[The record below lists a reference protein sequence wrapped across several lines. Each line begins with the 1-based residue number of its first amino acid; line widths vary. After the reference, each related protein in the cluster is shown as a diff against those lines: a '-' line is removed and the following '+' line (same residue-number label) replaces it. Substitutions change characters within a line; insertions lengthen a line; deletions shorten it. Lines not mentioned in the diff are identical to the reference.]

1 VSLDNRKGSQRFIYF
16 YLNNIVSCKTFTG
29 TILDIYLSFDR
40 MFENI
45 NPENFTFKGK
55 TVTRQNIS
63 IKNISVNLS
72 LVINISDKIIFVKIS
87 MVKISMKR

>member
-1 VSLDNRKGSQRFIYF
+1 M
-16 YLNNIVSCKTFTG
+16 G

-40 MFENI
+40 IFKNI

-55 TVTRQNIS
+55 TVTRQNIY

-72 LVINISDKIIFVKIS
+72 LAINFSDKIIFVKIS
-87 MVKISMKR
+87 MVKKINETLAFKKNRTQHYI